1 MHFVCSNVS
10 VLVLPS
16 VSHLSF
22 ISALILDS
30 YVPHDRNVYE
40 SQQNLGQELLV
51 RPVWALSGLLQS
63 VLMWCLYCGL
73 FSSEKLFCMYWTLTL
88 GYPLA
93 IYLMSSWSLCS
104 FPI

>member
-30 YVPHDRNVYE
+30 YVPHDYNDKLEVLQADRNVYE
-40 SQQNLGQELLV
+40 SQQNLGQELGAGKACLGSKWFV
-51 RPVWALSGLLQS
+51 AVCSNVVF
-63 VLMWCLYCGL
+63 VLWFIFIG
-73 FSSEKLFCMYWTLTL
+73 
-88 GYPLA
+88 
-93 IYLMSSWSLCS
+93 
-104 FPI
+104 